1 MGKVNRKAEVVTDP
15 QVIHNRALVEVDQ
28 GALGRVRVA
37 RGAARFGDAET
48 GTLPPAP
55 HLGEHGEQVLRE
67 LGYDEARIAA
77 LVASAALQ
85 LPKRA

>member
-1 MGKVNRKAEVVTDP
+1 MPRRRDEAKQLEHGDGDLPRDP
-15 QVIHNRALVEVDQ
+15 QRAASLYC
-28 GALGRVRVA
+28 R
-37 RGAARFGDAET
+37 AARFGDADT